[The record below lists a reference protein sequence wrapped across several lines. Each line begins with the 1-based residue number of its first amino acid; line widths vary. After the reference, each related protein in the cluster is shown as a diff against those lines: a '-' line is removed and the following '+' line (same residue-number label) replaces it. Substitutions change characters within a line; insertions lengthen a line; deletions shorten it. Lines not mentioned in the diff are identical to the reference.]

1 MKGKGGRGYAR
12 GYPHRYTQE
21 HAHGERKTLS
31 MEILE
36 TRPTT
41 RQFHRLHYVFDLL
54 RELVVRDMKLRYKR
68 SLLGLTWS
76 LLNPLLQLLVF
87 HFIFSLVLPLNIPNF
102 ALFLFTGI
110 LVWSWFQ
117 SSLSAATGAIVDNR
131 ELVRRPGFPVA
142 VLPIVTV
149 TTNLIHFLFALP
161 ILLIFLVVTGIPL
174 TGALLALPLVITL
187 QFLLILGI
195 AYFLATFHVTFR
207 DTQYLVGISLLLGFY
222 LTPIFYDV
230 GTLPARY
237 QTIYN
242 LNPLVHLLG
251 AYRSILIGGELPHL
265 IPLLGLGILSL
276 ILLSVGYRIFM
287 NASYNFAEE
296 L

>member
-1 MKGKGGRGYAR
+1 VKGDTG
-12 GYPHRYTQE
+12 TQE
-21 HAHGERKTLS
+21 HVYGEGKILP

-41 RQFHRLHYVFDLL
+41 RQFHRLNYVFDLL

-76 LLNPLLQLLVF
+76 LLNPLVQLLVF
-87 HFIFSLVLPLNIPNF
+87 HFIFSLVLPLNIPNY

-117 SSLSAATGAIVDNR
+117 SSLSASTGAIVDNR
-131 ELVRRPGFPVA
+131 ELIRRPGFPVA

-161 ILLIFLVVTGIPL
+161 ILLIFLVLMGIPL
-174 TGALLALPLVITL
+174 TGALLALPLVIIL
-187 QFLLILGI
+187 QFLLILAI
-195 AYFLATFHVTFR
+195 TYFLATFHVTFR

-222 LTPIFYDV
+222 LTPIFYTVDN
-230 GTLPARY
+230 LPARY
-237 QTIYN
+237 QAIYN

-251 AYRSILIGGELPHL
+251 AYRSILIDGTLPDL
-265 IPLLGLGILSL
+265 IPLLVLGILSL
-276 ILLSVGYRIFM
+276 TLLLVGYRIFM

>member
-1 MKGKGGRGYAR
+1 
-12 GYPHRYTQE
+12 
-21 HAHGERKTLS
+21 

-41 RQFHRLHYVFDLL
+41 RQFHRLNYVFDLL

-76 LLNPLLQLLVF
+76 LLNPLVQLLVF
-87 HFIFSLVLPLNIPNF
+87 HFIFSLVLPLNIPNY

-117 SSLSAATGAIVDNR
+117 SSLSASTGAIVDNR
-131 ELVRRPGFPVA
+131 ELIRRPGFPVA

-161 ILLIFLVVTGIPL
+161 ILLIFLVLMGIPL
-174 TGALLALPLVITL
+174 TGALLALPLVIIL
-187 QFLLILGI
+187 QFLLILAI
-195 AYFLATFHVTFR
+195 TYFLATFHVTFR

-222 LTPIFYDV
+222 LTPIFYTVDN
-230 GTLPARY
+230 LPARY
-237 QTIYN
+237 QAIYN

-251 AYRSILIGGELPHL
+251 AYRSILIDGTLPDL
-265 IPLLGLGILSL
+265 IPLLVLGILSL
-276 ILLSVGYRIFM
+276 TLLLVGYRIFM